1 MPNKQNNITFIFTIA
16 LPIIKLIGKKPKT
29 RLVNKTE
36 LNPKNFLAINIFNL
50 KV

>member
-1 MPNKQNNITFIFTIA
+1 MPNKQNNTTFILTIA

-29 RLVNKTE
+29 RLVNKTK
-36 LNPKNFLAINIFNL
+36 LNPNFFSAISIFNL